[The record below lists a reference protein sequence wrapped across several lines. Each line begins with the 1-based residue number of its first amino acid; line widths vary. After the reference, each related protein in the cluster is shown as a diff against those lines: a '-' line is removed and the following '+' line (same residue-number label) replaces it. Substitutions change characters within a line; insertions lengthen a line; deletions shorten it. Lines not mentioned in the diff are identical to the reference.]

1 MNWII
6 GRREFFMKK
15 LLYLLGIIVAVLFV
29 WEMYDR
35 FAENRNVEDKPVV
48 SEVVNRVFSAEGIKE
63 SDCIVEGY
71 YYYGTN
77 YLGEEGCHELLDE
90 IAKKLG
96 VNTEYEYYREKT
108 DTGYTATLTKEGAD
122 SLLVLKL
129 ITVENEESENVIS
142 QKQYLSINLEINNSI
157 DSAFHY
163 QKNVASIIKN
173 ILEENESLENRN
185 ASDDDMSGNLS
196 LSIKGKIYGLAD
208 IEQQKRI
215 AKEMLKE
222 FGAVEIFDNVVE
234 NKESD
239 RGDMYS
245 LYGYTKEISDY
256 VSIGNQKINVN
267 IAFNYDENNN
277 ETIIH
282 IGSPI
287 VNYDY

>member
-1 MNWII
+1 
-6 GRREFFMKK
+6 MKK

-157 DSAFHY
+157 DSSFHY

>member
-185 ASDDDMSGNLS
+185 ASDDDKSGNLS

>member
-1 MNWII
+1 
-6 GRREFFMKK
+6 MKK

-185 ASDDDMSGNLS
+185 ASDDDKSGNLS

>member
-1 MNWII
+1 
-6 GRREFFMKK
+6 MKK